1 MEKMIE
7 KFSQKY
13 DVLPE
18 TIAYAFMDLV
28 PEKEVEDIADFPND
42 FLVDFLRK
50 FQWHDV
56 EKMTVNLDWKRF
68 DAIQWG
74 KLTACFGDKLDGKS
88 EVVPYWGHK
97 EWAYIISMVP
107 AHQLAA
113 TVKDCDKWDEFT
125 AKEWA
130 QVYARCDEVDEK
142 IEAAVKNFSRQDWYD
157 FLTTCEYPHDFI
169 GDCPDYDQL
178 AKEFPN
184 LEEILN

>member
-7 KFSQKY
+7 KFSKKY
-13 DVLPE
+13 DVFPE
-18 TIAYAFMDLV
+18 TIASAFLFCP
-28 PEKEVEDIADFPND
+28 PEKEVEDIAGFSND

-56 EKMTVNLDWKRF
+56 EKMTANLDWKRF
-68 DAIQWG
+68 DAVQWG
-74 KLTACFGDKLDGKS
+74 KLTARFGDKLDGKS
-88 EVVPYWGHK
+88 EVVPYWGHE

-125 AKEWA
+125 AKDWA
-130 QVYARCDEVDEK
+130 QVYAKCDEVDEK
-142 IEAAVKNFSRQDWYD
+142 IEAAVKDFSHQDWYD

-178 AKEFPN
+178 VKEFPD
-184 LEEILN
+184 LEDILN